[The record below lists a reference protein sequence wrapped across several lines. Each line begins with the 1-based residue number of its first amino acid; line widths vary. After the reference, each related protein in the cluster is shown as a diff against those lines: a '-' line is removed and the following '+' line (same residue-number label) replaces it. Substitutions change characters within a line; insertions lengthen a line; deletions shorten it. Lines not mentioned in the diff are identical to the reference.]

1 MYNTEQ
7 PTNNELPS
15 SKQLFIST
23 LGAIAL
29 ALVLLL
35 TAILPAEYGIDP
47 TGMGKLLGLTQ
58 MGEIKTQLEEESR
71 NENPEPFVIT
81 EPATTVEIA
90 SVVAEVPATEPIA
103 EPLAE
108 EVAEEQIAK
117 ERISVTLAPGEAAE
131 IKLAMNKGDT
141 VDYNWQVDTGHVNY
155 DTHGDKPGTRYHG
168 YNKGKAVT
176 GDKGLL
182 TAAFDGKHGWFWRN
196 RSTETVTVEL
206 QVEGQFTE
214 VVRVL

>member
-1 MYNTEQ
+1 MYNSEYPQ
-7 PTNNELPS
+7 DHQLPT

-29 ALVLLL
+29 ALVLLV

-47 TGMGKLLGLTQ
+47 TGTGKLLGLTQ
-58 MGEIKTQLEEESR
+58 MGEIKTQLEQESLAD
-71 NENPEPFVIT
+71 NAAPI
-81 EPATTVEIA
+81 TVETPEVE
-90 SVVAEVPATEPIA
+90 SVAAELTAAPAIVPAAPVEQAVIA
-103 EPLAE
+103 AVIP
-108 EVAEEQIAK
+108 Q

-131 IKLAMNKGDT
+131 IKLVMNKDDT
-141 VDYNWQVDTGHVNY
+141 VNYHWQVDTGHVNY
-155 DTHGDKPGTRYHG
+155 DTHADNPSTRYHG

-176 GDKGLL
+176 EDKGIL

-196 RSTETVTVEL
+196 RSKEIVTVDL
-206 QVEGQFTE
+206 QVEGQFSE